1 MLPQP
6 SRYNVFAK
14 PLSLHQDS
22 IPMKSENREREIYK
36 TTLVGGAV
44 NVILLLFKFIA
55 GILGHSSAMIA
66 DAIHSL
72 SDFVTDII
80 VLVFVKISNKPQDKS
95 HDYGHGKYET
105 LALTIIG
112 IALMAVAISII
123 VKGAIKIAAWANGE
137 VLEAPGMLAFWAAI
151 VSIVLKEA
159 VYRYSIVKAKKL
171 NSKALEANAWHH
183 RSDALSSIGT
193 AVGIGGA
200 IFLGER
206 WTILDPVASVA
217 VGAFIVKVAFD
228 LLKNGIGDLMEQSL
242 PDEVENEILKLVAEV
257 PGIAEPHD
265 LRTRRI
271 GNHYAIELHILMDGD
286 ISLKEAHDKASEVED
301 LLRQHY
307 GEETHVAVHV
317 EPKEKPSNK
326 ATLKSILV
334 LLFLALSFGAQAQ
347 TVDSLSL
354 GPIFVNEGET
364 TIYHISRD
372 PKARQGT
379 ISDALQNVPGVKVDT
394 EGNITLRGVDNV
406 ELFINGRPSHF
417 DEESQKNYLQQVKAI
432 SIERIEVMTN
442 PSAQYTSASDTGVIN
457 IITDTGDSSEQHLSI
472 GLQSNTRPNVSPWL
486 SYIWSNKKWSF
497 NANLKGG
504 YSGVKEHSHGYS
516 YSFVDHLESG
526 LPGGLD
532 TTSIT
537 RYSRNDTSFNYEV
550 EAFLKAEY
558 RPNRQNDFTV
568 YFGISPSMSH
578 ASSFSN
584 TYRKEYIN
592 DIGEYD
598 YAIHNENHQ
607 NYSVGATGIGWQH
620 RFARPGQSLGVFLNS
635 EYDFGNGIAKE
646 QRTFKNQPH
655 LNRDIISTNDFTDI
669 GYDAKVEYTH
679 PYRFPKTEGKAP
691 HFGEIYLSLT
701 DYMKPDNNIGI
712 YDTLGADGY
721 VTDWNRS
728 ENRRFSTNKAAATL
742 MILHH
747 IGNSITIKPGISW
760 ENAWIKSHYLD
771 TPAYDTLLRHAY
783 WRPSLHISYRTP
795 SMHNFSFSYT
805 RKTYYPWVR
814 YFTRKKM
821 YDEESFSVGNPTLK
835 PTLIDV
841 FELSWA
847 KYADQL
853 GSISVKG
860 YFNNS
865 INAINMVSD
874 VAYDSL
880 WNRVVPFSI
889 PVNLNKYYE
898 TGGEF
903 NVTYRPNATFN
914 IRLEANIYDS
924 HIETYYNKTLDSL
937 ILSNMWAYNLR
948 LSTWVKLWD
957 KLELHATA
965 YYNSPTQTLF
975 ATKQTAYGIDF
986 GLRADFFENRLSF
999 LLNAFDIF
1007 NWNKEDNYT
1016 YNPYYISYK
1025 SNKANS
1031 RYVSVELIYKIW

>member
-1 MLPQP
+1 
-6 SRYNVFAK
+6 
-14 PLSLHQDS
+14 
-22 IPMKSENREREIYK
+22 MKSENREREIYK

-112 IALMAVAISII
+112 IALMAVAIGII

-137 VLEAPGMLAFWAAI
+137 ILEAPGMLAFWAAI
-151 VSIVLKEA
+151 ISIVLKEG
-159 VYRYSIVKAKKL
+159 VYRYSVVKAKKL

-242 PDEVENEILKLVAEV
+242 PDEVENEILKLVAEL
-257 PGIAEPHD
+257 PGVAEPHD

-317 EPKEKPSNK
+317 EPKENPTNK
-326 ATLKSILV
+326 AALKSILA
-334 LLFLALSFGAQAQ
+334 LLFLTLSFGLQAQ

-417 DEESQKNYLQQVKAI
+417 DEESQKNYLQQVKAV

-442 PSAQYTSASDTGVIN
+442 PSAQFTSSPDTGVIN
-457 IITDTGDSSEQHLSI
+457 IITDADGGSERHLSV
-472 GLQSNTRPNVSPWL
+472 GFQSNTQPNLSPWV
-486 SYIWSNKKWSF
+486 SYIWNNKKWSF

-504 YSGVKEHSHGYS
+504 FSGVKKHSKGYS
-516 YSFVDHLESG
+516 YSFVDHIENN
-526 LPGGLD
+526 LPIGLD
-532 TTSIT
+532 TANCTH
-537 RYSRNDTSFNYEV
+537 YSSNDTSYSYEV
-550 EAFLKAEY
+550 EAFIKAEY
-558 RPNRQNDFTV
+558 RPNQHNDFMV
-568 YFGISPSMSH
+568 YYGINPMSNKIILY
-578 ASSFSN
+578 SDI
-584 TYRKEYIN
+584 YRKEYID

-598 YAIHNENHQ
+598 YSIHRETLQHF
-607 NYSVGATGIGWQH
+607 SMGSTGMSWQH
-620 RFARPGQSLGVFLNS
+620 RFAQPGQSLGILLNS
-635 EYDFGNGIAKE
+635 NFSVGNDSKKE
-646 QRTFKNQPH
+646 QRVFKNHPV
-655 LNRDIISTNDFTDI
+655 LNRDIFLTNVFADI

-679 PYRFPKTEGKAP
+679 PYRLQNAEGKTKQN
-691 HFGEIYLSLT
+691 GEIYLSIS
-701 DYMKPDNNIGI
+701 DVISPDNNLGI
-712 YDTLGADGY
+712 YDTLGLDGY
-721 VTDWNRS
+721 ITDWKRS
-728 ENRRFSTNKAAATL
+728 ENRRFSRNHLAAT
-742 MILHH
+742 MMVEHH
-747 IGNSITIKPGISW
+747 IGNSITIKPGLSW
-760 ENAWIKSHYLD
+760 ENTWIKLLYLD
-771 TPAYDTLLRHAY
+771 APRFDTLLRFAY
-783 WRPSLHISYRTP
+783 WRPSLHITYRTL

-805 RKTYYPWVR
+805 RKTNYPR
-814 YFTRKKM
+814 TLYFTRKKV
-821 YDEESFSVGNPTLK
+821 YEEESFWIGNPSLTPPL
-835 PTLIDV
+835 TDV

-847 KYADQL
+847 KYDNRL
-853 GSISVKG
+853 GSMSVKG

-865 INAINMVSD
+865 SNAINMVND

-880 WNRVVPFSI
+880 WNRVVTYTM
-889 PVNLNKYYE
+889 PVNLNRYYE
-898 TGGEF
+898 AGGEF
-903 NVTYRPNATFN
+903 NVTYRPSPTFN
-914 IRLEANIYDS
+914 VRLESNVFDS
-924 HIETYYNKTLDSL
+924 HIETYYDKTYDSL
-937 ILSNMWAYNLR
+937 ISSNMWAYRVR
-948 LSTWVKLWD
+948 LSTWVKLWN
-957 KLELHATA
+957 KFELHATA

-975 ATKQTAYGIDF
+975 ATHQTAYGIDC
-986 GLRADFFENRLSF
+986 GLRADFFDNRLSF
-999 LLNAFDIF
+999 LFNAFDIF

-1016 YNPYYISYK
+1016 YNPYYISYSSDK
-1025 SNKANS
+1025 INS
-1031 RYVSVELIYKIW
+1031 RYISLELIYRIW